1 LKDDI
6 LQARSPSSISISN
19 SSCKLDLD
27 LCPKDRAQDLFCPS
41 AGTGG
46 CRVAGLVFCTLETGL
61 FGRISEGQ
69 LMVRIRHIKTENKK
83 PVLKTFFLNILGC
96 KSKFMGEIFKVRKK
110 CPVSA
115 HVTLTAFI
123 T

>member
-69 LMVRIRHIKTENKK
+69 LMVRIRHIKTANKK
-83 PVLKTFFLNILGC
+83 PVLKTFFSQHFGLQIQIYG
-96 KSKFMGEIFKVRKK
+96 
-110 CPVSA
+110 
-115 HVTLTAFI
+115 
-123 T
+123 